1 MTTMSKSLVRFHFLS
16 LLLLCCVSP
25 SSFLRIDDLVPGL
38 VACRTRQ
45 SQAFKLLK
53 NEFDTRG
60 CNHSYNS
67 NGVWCDN
74 STGAVTKLQLRSC
87 LSGTLKPNSSLFT
100 LHQLRYL
107 DLSGNNFT
115 SSPLLSD
122 FGNLKKLE
130 VLSLSSNGFIGEV
143 PSSFSNLSQLSYLGL
158 SHNELTGSFPFL
170 RTLSMLSYL
179 DLSNN
184 HFSGTLNPNSSLF
197 ELHQLITL
205 NLAFNNFISPIPSQ
219 FRNLKNLEV
228 LSLSN
233 NGFFGQVPPTISNLT
248 WLTRLFLDSN
258 ELTGNLPLVQN
269 LTNLYDLELAYNHF
283 TGTIPSSLLTMP
295 SLEYLDLRGNN
306 LAGSFEVPNSSNSS
320 RLQVM
325 FLGDNHFE
333 GKILEPI
340 SKLTNLIR
348 LDLSSLNTS
357 SPIDLTFLSSLKS
370 LFSLDLSNNNISP
383 ASFTSDASIPL
394 SIGFMLLSRCN
405 ITEFP
410 NILKTLQDLQHIDLS
425 NNGIK
430 GKVPAWFWELPRLSS
445 VDLSNN
451 SFNGSA
457 EVLINSSVQILILA
471 TNSFKGALPDLPLSI
486 VSFSAWGNGFK
497 GNIPLSLCSRNSLMV
512 LDLSDNK
519 FTGSVPSC
527 FSNLTLLVLRKNSL
541 EGSLPYMFHTGALLR
556 TLDVGYNQLTGK
568 LSRSLLNC
576 SSLKFLNVENNKI
589 EDAFPFWLKTLPNL
603 QVLILRSNKF
613 YGPLSPP
620 DQGPLAFPQLHIFE
634 VSDNNFS
641 GSLPANYFVNWKASS
656 LQMNEDGS
664 IYMGYKED
672 NSVSINGYYTYQDVI
687 DLRYKGL
694 VMEQAKVLSSYAT
707 VDFSGNKLEGEI
719 PESIG
724 LLKALIALNLSNNA
738 FTGHIPLS
746 LGNLTQLASLD
757 LSRNQLSGTIPNE
770 LKALTFLAYL
780 NMSHNQLTGEIPQGT
795 QITGQ
800 SKSSFEGNAG
810 LCGLP
815 LQESCASTSV
825 PPLQDVNQEEEGEV
839 LSWKAVAIGYAP
851 GLLFGLA
858 LGQVIASYKAKWLA
872 KLSRLYYFGFL
883 T

>member
-1 MTTMSKSLVRFHFLS
+1 MSKSLVRFHFLS

-170 RTLSMLSYL
+170 RTL
-179 DLSNN
+179 
-184 HFSGTLNPNSSLF
+184 
-197 ELHQLITL
+197 
-205 NLAFNNFISPIPSQ
+205 
-219 FRNLKNLEV
+219 K
-228 LSLSN
+228 
-233 NGFFGQVPPTISNLT
+233 
-248 WLTRLFLDSN
+248 
-258 ELTGNLPLVQN
+258 
-269 LTNLYDLELAYNHF
+269 LAYNHF

-451 SFNGSA
+451 SFNGFEGSA

>member
-1 MTTMSKSLVRFHFLS
+1 
-16 LLLLCCVSP
+16 
-25 SSFLRIDDLVPGL
+25 DLVPGL

-184 HFSGTLNPNSSLF
+184 HFSGTLNPN
-197 ELHQLITL
+197 
-205 NLAFNNFISPIPSQ
+205 
-219 FRNLKNLEV
+219 K
-228 LSLSN
+228 
-233 NGFFGQVPPTISNLT
+233 
-248 WLTRLFLDSN
+248 
-258 ELTGNLPLVQN
+258 
-269 LTNLYDLELAYNHF
+269 LAYNHF

-519 FTGSVPSC
+519 FTGSVPS
-527 FSNLTLLVLRKNSL
+527 
-541 EGSLPYMFHTGALLR
+541 
-556 TLDVGYNQLTGK
+556 
-568 LSRSLLNC
+568 
-576 SSLKFLNVENNKI
+576 
-589 EDAFPFWLKTLPNL
+589 
-603 QVLILRSNKF
+603 
-613 YGPLSPP
+613 
-620 DQGPLAFPQLHIFE
+620 
-634 VSDNNFS
+634 
-641 GSLPANYFVNWKASS
+641 
-656 LQMNEDGS
+656 
-664 IYMGYKED
+664 
-672 NSVSINGYYTYQDVI
+672 
-687 DLRYKGL
+687 
-694 VMEQAKVLSSYAT
+694 
-707 VDFSGNKLEGEI
+707 
-719 PESIG
+719 
-724 LLKALIALNLSNNA
+724 
-738 FTGHIPLS
+738 
-746 LGNLTQLASLD
+746 
-757 LSRNQLSGTIPNE
+757 
-770 LKALTFLAYL
+770 
-780 NMSHNQLTGEIPQGT
+780 
-795 QITGQ
+795 
-800 SKSSFEGNAG
+800 
-810 LCGLP
+810 
-815 LQESCASTSV
+815 
-825 PPLQDVNQEEEGEV
+825 
-839 LSWKAVAIGYAP
+839 
-851 GLLFGLA
+851 
-858 LGQVIASYKAKWLA
+858 
-872 KLSRLYYFGFL
+872 
-883 T
+883 